1 MSAPIVPAVFDA
13 LRASQ
18 SVRDWLDDRLF
29 DRVPE
34 RARVPYLTFGALR
47 SVPLDAEGAERHE
60 LTLDLWSR
68 GRGRT
73 QATNALAAVRAAL
86 DGADLAIQ
94 DHRCVDCRVTASE
107 SGAEGLELHRAALR
121 LRIVTEPNE

>member
-1 MSAPIVPAVFDA
+1 MSTPIVAAVYDA
-13 LRASQ
+13 LRTGQ
-18 SVRDWLDDRLF
+18 PVRDLLDDRLF

-47 SVPLDAEGAERHE
+47 SVPLDAEGTERHE

-68 GRGRT
+68 GRGRSE
-73 QATNALAAVRAAL
+73 ATEALAAVRDAL
-86 DGADLAIQ
+86 DGADLSIRG
-94 DHRCVDCRVTASE
+94 HRSIDCRVTASE
-107 SGAEGLELHRAALR
+107 SGPEGLELHRAALR